1 MDVNIYYV
9 SELYVNKYVYYNYM
23 DFIMDFNFIIEC

>member
-9 SELYVNKYVYYNYM
+9 SELHNKYVYYNYM
-23 DFIMDFNFIIEC
+23 DSTMDSNSIIEC